1 MDTGALNGQAARSTK
16 REASR
21 VRRRDAAAT
30 SRKKTVWTRGS
41 GVRSRTYGGMRSRR
55 RLRQRLRGRLNRTRR
70 RWLRQRLRGR
80 LNRTRRRGLMVV
92 APVVAVVR
100 TMVVPATCKRRRNR
114 EYGQCN
120 GKLFHQHS
128 LLFVLSAVII
138 AKHNGS
144 RKWQKARPGPADL
157 RSSSTAGRSYV
168 ARAPE
173 DGGTAARR
181 VKEKRAPDGARF
193 TARRECRAAMS
204 GITPRLRQCRRRR
217 SRS

>member
-55 RLRQRLRGRLNRTRR
+55 R
-70 RWLRQRLRGR
+70 LRQRLRGR